1 VKKLKFASFFA
12 GIGGFDLGF
21 ERAGFKPVM
30 QCEIDPYCQAVLRRH
45 WPKVQLHDDIQTLN
59 ASTIPEA
66 DIWTAGW
73 PCQDLSNA
81 NTNRQGLKGKR
92 SGLFF
97 DFSELAGTC
106 RPTWLVLENVAGLL
120 SAEQGTA
127 LETVADELEEI
138 GYLGGWF
145 SFNTLD
151 AGLPQNRERVFIVA
165 SYQSDRAYQFFTHGG
180 SVFGDT
186 EKRRE
191 SRKSS
196 RSTFSK
202 SFIGDTPLL
211 VQRRGGFGYTMAK
224 GISPTLRAQTG
235 KHQGGHTDRP
245 VLCGQKLDVERVRE
259 SDGVPRG
266 LDGRRGRFIGNS
278 VSPVIAEWIALRI
291 AAVEREISI
300 KQTRNAKTSI
310 KTTQADYAEI

>member
-1 VKKLKFASFFA
+1 MKRLKFASFFA

-21 ERAGFKPVM
+21 ERAGLDAVF
-30 QCEIDPYCQAVLRRH
+30 QCEIDPYCQTILKRH
-45 WPKVQLHDDIQTLN
+45 WPKVPLHGDIQSLE
-59 ASTIPEA
+59 STAIPSA

-97 DFSELAGTC
+97 DFSELAGAC
-106 RPTWLVLENVAGLL
+106 RPPWLVLENVSGLL
-120 SAEQGTA
+120 SAEHGTA
-127 LETVADELEEI
+127 LETVVDELEAL

-165 SYQSDRAYQFFTHGG
+165 SDRSDRAYQFFAHGS
-180 SVFGDT
+180 SVFGDHSAGRT
-186 EKRRE
+186 RGQETG
-191 SRKSS
+191 SD
-196 RSTFSK
+196 FSE
-202 SFIGDTPLL
+202 SFIGNTPLL

-224 GISPTLRAQTG
+224 SISPTLRAQTG

-245 VLCGQKLDVERVRE
+245 VLCGQKLDVGRVRGT
-259 SDGVPRG
+259 DGLPKR

-278 VSPVIAEWIALRI
+278 VSPVIAEWIAQRI
-291 AAVEREISI
+291 LLVEQGVNVRLQRETPAEYETAA
-300 KQTRNAKTSI
+300 
-310 KTTQADYAEI
+310 